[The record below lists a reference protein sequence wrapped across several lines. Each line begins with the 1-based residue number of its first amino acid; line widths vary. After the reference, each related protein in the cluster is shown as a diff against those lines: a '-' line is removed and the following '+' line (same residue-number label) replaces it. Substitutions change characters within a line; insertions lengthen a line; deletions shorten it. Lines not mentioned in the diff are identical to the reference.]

1 MVRQLAHEIKNP
13 LGGLRGAAQLLER
26 ELLDP
31 ALREYTRIIISEADR
46 LTHLLDS
53 MLGPGRPPAKQLVN
67 VHELLE
73 RVYHLLR
80 SEAPEGVTVDRDYD
94 PSLPALTVDP
104 NHIIQAMLNLGRNA
118 IQALSGSARMS
129 GAASA
134 AVDPAHARR
143 DQREHRRA
151 PPPSGGLHSIR
162 GQRPRGAA
170 GNSRHDFLSARVGAR
185 RRHGPGA
192 GDCAGSGE
200 PARRPHRVR
209 QRARSNDIR
218 DFSAHG
224 FRMNAKP
231 LQVWLVDDD
240 ASIRWVLEKALK
252 GSGMTARCFDQAD
265 NVLTAL
271 RADAPDVL
279 MTDIR
284 MPGRSGL
291 DLLKEIQVSRPGLPV
306 IVMTAHSDLDA
317 AVAAYQGGAFEYLPK
332 PFDIDKAV
340 DLVRRAAQQATVS
353 TDVEAARRSIPE
365 LLGQAAAM
373 QQVFRAVGRL
383 SRSSMTVLITGESG
397 TGKELVARALHR
409 HSPRSSKAFVALNTA
424 AFTADLLESE
434 LFGHEKGAFTGAD
447 TLRRGRFEQADGGTL
462 FLDEIGDMSPAL
474 QTRLLRV
481 LAEGEFYRVG
491 GQTPV
496 KVDVRVIAATHQDL
510 EARVKSGHFREDLL
524 HRLNVI
530 RIEIPP
536 LRERREDIPELLRHY
551 LSVAGQELGV
561 EPKLLTTPAETALV
575 TFDWPG
581 NVRQLVNACRRLTV
595 TAPGREIRAE
605 DIPPDLGGASTGH
618 AANHDWMAKL
628 SHWAEQELDAGTQRL
643 LDQAVPEVERIL
655 IRVALRKADGL
666 KQDAAKLL
674 GLGPQHAVAQ
684 DEGARHG
691 GRQLIP
697 PRTAAY
703 NRADHG

>member
-1 MVRQLAHEIKNP
+1 M
-13 LGGLRGAAQLLER
+13 
-26 ELLDP
+26 
-31 ALREYTRIIISEADR
+31 TS
-46 LTHLLDS
+46 
-53 MLGPGRPPAKQLVN
+53 
-67 VHELLE
+67 
-73 RVYHLLR
+73 
-80 SEAPEGVTVDRDYD
+80 
-94 PSLPALTVDP
+94 
-104 NHIIQAMLNLGRNA
+104 
-118 IQALSGSARMS
+118 
-129 GAASA
+129 
-134 AVDPAHARR
+134 
-143 DQREHRRA
+143 
-151 PPPSGGLHSIR
+151 
-162 GQRPRGAA
+162 
-170 GNSRHDFLSARVGAR
+170 
-185 RRHGPGA
+185 
-192 GDCAGSGE
+192 
-200 PARRPHRVR
+200 
-209 QRARSNDIR
+209 
-218 DFSAHG
+218 
-224 FRMNAKP
+224 KP

-252 GSGMTARCFDQAD
+252 GSGMTAKCFDQAD
-265 NVLTAL
+265 NVLSAL
-271 RADAPDVL
+271 RSDAPDVL

-353 TDVEAARRSIPE
+353 IDVEAARRSIPE

-409 HSPRSSKAFVALNTA
+409 HSPRSNKAFVALNTA

-447 TLRRGRFEQADGGTL
+447 ALRRGRFEQADGGTL

-496 KVDVRVIAATHQDL
+496 KVEVRVIAATHQDL
-510 EARVKSGHFREDLL
+510 EARVNSGHFREDLL

-551 LSVAGQELGV
+551 LAVAGHELGV
-561 EPKLLTTPAETALV
+561 EPKLLTAPAEAALV

-581 NVRQLVNACRRLTV
+581 NVRQLVNASRRLTV

-605 DIPPDLGGASTGH
+605 DIPPDLGGVPAGH
-618 AANHDWMAKL
+618 SANHDWMAKL
-628 SHWAEQELDAGTQRL
+628 SHWAEQELDAGTRRL

-674 GLGPQHAVAQ
+674 GWGRNTLTRKMKELGMENVS
-684 DEGARHG
+684 
-691 GRQLIP
+691 
-697 PRTAAY
+697 
-703 NRADHG
+703 